1 MNKKKQI
8 IKVVKLSSI
17 DKFFT
22 TANIV
27 LVVYSTIKGIEYGLA
42 TYNNLKENELYK
54 EYIRQLNS
62 KQPIGF
68 KTYFK
73 PNMEVEDDEV
83 SDIEEKWTRN
93 I

>member
-1 MNKKKQI
+1 MNNKKQI
-8 IKVVKLSSI
+8 IKVIKLSSI

-42 TYNNLKENELYK
+42 TYNSLKENALYK
-54 EYIRQLNS
+54 EYIKQLDS
-62 KQPIGF
+62 KRPIGF

-73 PNMEVEDDEV
+73 PEMEVEDDEV
-83 SDIEEKWTRN
+83 SDIDEPIRED
-93 I
+93 

>member
-8 IKVVKLSSI
+8 IKVIKLSSI

-42 TYNNLKENELYK
+42 TYNDLKQNALYK
-54 EYIRQLNS
+54 EYIKQLDS
-62 KQPIGF
+62 KRPIGF
-68 KTYFK
+68 RTYIK
-73 PNMEVEDDEV
+73 PDMEVEDDKV
-83 SDIEEKWTRN
+83 SDIDEPIRKA
-93 I
+93 

>member
-8 IKVVKLSSI
+8 IKVIKLSSI

-27 LVVYSTIKGIEYGLA
+27 LVVYSTIKGIEYGIA
-42 TYNNLKENELYK
+42 TYNTLKENALYK
-54 EYIRQLNS
+54 EYIKQLDS
-62 KQPIGF
+62 KRPIGF
-68 KTYFK
+68 KTYIK
-73 PNMEVEDDEV
+73 PEMEVNDDKV
-83 SDIEEKWTRN
+83 SDIDEPTRE

>member
-1 MNKKKQI
+1 MNSKKQI
-8 IKVVKLSSI
+8 IKVIKLSSI

-42 TYNNLKENELYK
+42 TYNNLKENALYK
-54 EYIRQLNS
+54 EYIKQLDS

-68 KTYFK
+68 KTYIK
-73 PNMEVEDDEV
+73 PNMRVEDDQV
-83 SDIEEKWTRN
+83 SDIDEPIRED
-93 I
+93 

>member
-1 MNKKKQI
+1 MNNKKQI
-8 IKVVKLSSI
+8 IKVIKLSSI

-42 TYNNLKENELYK
+42 TYNSLKENALYK
-54 EYIRQLNS
+54 EYIKQLDS
-62 KQPIGF
+62 KRPIGF

-73 PNMEVEDDEV
+73 PEMEVENDKV
-83 SDIEEKWTRN
+83 SDIDGTTGES
-93 I
+93 

>member
-8 IKVVKLSSI
+8 IKVIKLSSI

-42 TYNNLKENELYK
+42 TYNTLKENALYK
-54 EYIRQLNS
+54 EYIRQLDN
-62 KQPIGF
+62 KRPIGF
-68 KTYFK
+68 KTYIK
-73 PNMEVEDDEV
+73 PEMEVEDDKV
-83 SDIEEKWTRN
+83 SDTSETTTEA
-93 I
+93 

>member
-8 IKVVKLSSI
+8 IKVIKLSSI

-27 LVVYSTIKGIEYGLA
+27 LVVYSTIKGVEYGLA
-42 TYNNLKENELYK
+42 TYNSLKENALYK
-54 EYIRQLNS
+54 EYIKQLDS

-73 PNMEVEDDEV
+73 PEMEVEDDQV
-83 SDIEEKWTRN
+83 SDIDKTTGEA
-93 I
+93 

>member
-8 IKVVKLSSI
+8 IKVIKLSSI

-42 TYNNLKENELYK
+42 TYNNLKENALYK
-54 EYIRQLNS
+54 EYIKQLDS

-73 PNMEVEDDEV
+73 PEMEVEDDKV
-83 SDIEEKWTRN
+83 SN
-93 I
+93 IDGTTGED